1 MYNKKMTQ
9 NLFLLMALLFIQAIT
24 IFFLSRK
31 NFNNFFHFFR
41 KFFHN
46 ENTVYALV
54 SLVFLPGTIIHELS
68 HFFAAIVLFL
78 PVKDIQIFPKF
89 EDGQIKLGHV
99 LYVKKDFLRGILVG
113 VAPFFGALFL
123 FFGLS
128 FFNLFPNENLGLN
141 IFLIY
146 LIFTVSSVMFSSKQ
160 DLVDIIYVIPLI
172 IFLLIIGYIFQP
184 LIPSFKLPYLKNII
198 AGLEFFLT
206 NVNYY
211 LFLSILIHLFLITIF
226 SFVNKKK

>member
-1 MYNKKMTQ
+1 MPH
-9 NLFLLMALLFIQAIT
+9 NLFLLTTLLFIQSTT
-24 IFFLSRK
+24 IFFISRK
-31 NFNNFFHFFR
+31 NFNHFFYFFR

-54 SLVFLPGTIIHELS
+54 SLIFLPGTIIHELS

-123 FFGLS
+123 FFFLS
-128 FFNLFPNENLGLN
+128 FFKLFPNKNLGLN
-141 IFLIY
+141 IALIY
-146 LIFTVSSVMFSSKQ
+146 LIFTVSSLMFSSKQ
-160 DLVDIIYVIPLI
+160 DLVDIVYLIPFIL
-172 IFLLIIGYIFQP
+172 FLLIIGYIFQP
-184 LIPSFKLPYLKNII
+184 ILPSINLSYFKNII

-211 LFLSILIHLFLITIF
+211 LFLSILIHLFLIVLF
-226 SFVNKKK
+226 SFVNRKR

>member
-1 MYNKKMTQ
+1 MTQ
-9 NLFLLMALLFIQAIT
+9 SLFLLLTFLFIQSTT
-24 IFFLSRK
+24 IFFLSRQNIKQFFFLFKKILSHKK
-31 NFNNFFHFFR
+31 NYHQ
-41 KFFHN
+41 K
-46 ENTVYALV
+46 TIYKII
-54 SLVFLPGTIIHELS
+54 SLIFLPGTIIHELS

-89 EDGQIKLGHV
+89 EEGQIKLGHV

-113 VAPFFGALFL
+113 IAPFFGALFL

-160 DLVDIIYVIPLI
+160 DLVDIGYLIPFIL
-172 IFLLIIGYIFQP
+172 FLLIIVYIFQP
-184 LIPSFKLPYLKNII
+184 FIPSFNLPYFKNII

-211 LFLSILIHLFLITIF
+211 LFLSILIHVFLTGIF
-226 SFVNKKK
+226 FLVDRKI

>member
-1 MYNKKMTQ
+1 MTH
-9 NLFLLMALLFIQAIT
+9 NLFLLTALLFCQSLI
-24 IFFLSRK
+24 IFFLSRQ
-31 NFNNFFHFFR
+31 NFKQLFFLLR
-41 KFFHN
+41 KIFHR
-46 ENTVYALV
+46 EKTVYTLI
-54 SLVFLPGTIIHELS
+54 SLIFLPGTIVHELS

-89 EDGQIKLGHV
+89 EEGQIKLGQV
-99 LYVKKDFLRGILVG
+99 FYVKKDFLRGILVG

-128 FFNLFPNENLGLN
+128 FFNLFPNKNLGLN

-146 LIFTVSSVMFSSKQ
+146 LIFTVSSLMFSSKQ
-160 DLVDIIYVIPLI
+160 DLVDIGYLIPFIL
-172 IFLLIIGYIFQP
+172 FLLIIGYIFQP
-184 LIPSFKLPYLKNII
+184 FIPSFNLFYFKNII

-211 LFLSILIHLFLITIF
+211 LFLSILIHLFLITVF
-226 SFVNKKK
+226 SFVNRKR

>member
-1 MYNKKMTQ
+1 MTH
-9 NLFLLMALLFIQAIT
+9 NLFLLTALLFCQSLI
-24 IFFLSRK
+24 IFFLSRQ
-31 NFNNFFHFFR
+31 NFKQLFFLLR
-41 KFFHN
+41 KIFHR
-46 ENTVYALV
+46 EKTVYTLI
-54 SLVFLPGTIIHELS
+54 SLIFLPGTIVHELS

-89 EDGQIKLGHV
+89 EEGQIKLGQV
-99 LYVKKDFLRGILVG
+99 FYVKKDFLRGILVG

-128 FFNLFPNENLGLN
+128 FFNLFPNKNLGLN

-146 LIFTVSSVMFSSKQ
+146 LIFTVSSLMFSSKQ
-160 DLVDIIYVIPLI
+160 DLVDIGYLIPFIL
-172 IFLLIIGYIFQP
+172 FLLIIGYIFQP
-184 LIPSFKLPYLKNII
+184 FIPSFNLSYFKNII

-211 LFLSILIHLFLITIF
+211 LFLSILIHLFLITVF
-226 SFVNKKK
+226 SFVNRKR

>member
-1 MYNKKMTQ
+1 MTQ
-9 NLFLLMALLFIQAIT
+9 NIFLLIALLFIQGIT

-31 NFNNFFHFFR
+31 NFSHFFHFFR

-46 ENTVYALV
+46 QNTVYTLI
-54 SLVFLPGTIIHELS
+54 SLIFLPGTIIHEFS
-68 HFFAAIVLFL
+68 HFFTAMFLFL
-78 PVKDIQIFPKF
+78 PVKEIRIFPQF
-89 EDGQIKLGHV
+89 ENNQIKLGHV

-128 FFNLFPNENLGLN
+128 FFNLFPNKNLGIN
-141 IFLIY
+141 VALIY
-146 LIFTVSSVMFSSKQ
+146 LIFTVSSLMFSSKQ
-160 DLVDIIYVIPLI
+160 DLVDIGYLIPFLL
-172 IFLLIIGYIFQP
+172 FLLIIGYIFQP
-184 LIPSFKLPYLKNII
+184 FIPSFNLPYFKNII

-211 LFLSILIHLFLITIF
+211 LFLSILIHVLLMGIFFLVDRKI
-226 SFVNKKK
+226 

>member
-1 MYNKKMTQ
+1 MTQ
-9 NLFLLMALLFIQAIT
+9 NIFLLIALLFIQGIT

-31 NFNNFFHFFR
+31 NFNHFFHFFK

-46 ENTVYALV
+46 QNTVYTLI
-54 SLVFLPGTIIHELS
+54 SLIFLPGTIIHEFS
-68 HFFAAIVLFL
+68 HFFTAMFLFL
-78 PVKDIQIFPKF
+78 PVKEIRIFPQF
-89 EDGQIKLGHV
+89 ENNQIKLGHV

-128 FFNLFPNENLGLN
+128 FFNLFPNKNLGIN
-141 IFLIY
+141 VALIY
-146 LIFTVSSVMFSSKQ
+146 LIFTVSSLMFSSKQ
-160 DLVDIIYVIPLI
+160 DLVDIGYLIPFLL
-172 IFLLIIGYIFQP
+172 FLLIIDYIFQP
-184 LIPSFKLPYLKNII
+184 FIPSFNLPYFKNII

-211 LFLSILIHLFLITIF
+211 LFLSILIHVFLMGIF
-226 SFVNKKK
+226 FLVDRKI

>member
-1 MYNKKMTQ
+1 MTQ
-9 NLFLLMALLFIQAIT
+9 NLFLLTTLLFIQSTT
-24 IFFLSRK
+24 IFFLSRQNIKQLFFIFKKIPSHKK
-31 NFNNFFHFFR
+31 NYHQ
-41 KFFHN
+41 K
-46 ENTVYALV
+46 TIYKII
-54 SLVFLPGTIIHELS
+54 SLIFLPGTIIHELS

-113 VAPFFGALFL
+113 AAPFFGALFL
-123 FFGLS
+123 FFTLS
-128 FFNLFPNENLGLN
+128 FFNLFPNKSLGLN

-146 LIFTVSSVMFSSKQ
+146 LIFTVSSLMFSSKQ
-160 DLVDIIYVIPLI
+160 DLVDIGYLIPFFL
-172 IFLLIIGYIFQP
+172 FLLIIGYIFQP
-184 LIPSFKLPYLKNII
+184 FIPSFNLSYFKNII

-211 LFLSILIHLFLITIF
+211 LFLSILIHVFLMGIF
-226 SFVNKKK
+226 LLVDRKI

>member
-1 MYNKKMTQ
+1 MTQ
-9 NLFLLMALLFIQAIT
+9 SLFLLLTLLFIQSTT
-24 IFFLSRK
+24 IFFLSRQNIKKLFFIFKKILSHKK
-31 NFNNFFHFFR
+31 NYHQKTIYKIISFI
-41 KFFHN
+41 
-46 ENTVYALV
+46 
-54 SLVFLPGTIIHELS
+54 FLPGTIIHELS

-89 EDGQIKLGHV
+89 EEGQIKLGHV

-128 FFNLFPNENLGLN
+128 FFNLFPNKNLGIN
-141 IFLIY
+141 VALIY
-146 LIFTVSSVMFSSKQ
+146 LIFTVSSLMFSSKQ
-160 DLVDIIYVIPLI
+160 DLVDIGYLIPFLL
-172 IFLLIIGYIFQP
+172 FLLIIVYIFQP
-184 LIPSFKLPYLKNII
+184 FIPSFNLSYFKNII

-211 LFLSILIHLFLITIF
+211 LFLSILIHVFLTGIF
-226 SFVNKKK
+226 FLVDRKI

>member
-1 MYNKKMTQ
+1 MTQ
-9 NLFLLMALLFIQAIT
+9 NIFLLISLLFIQAIT

-31 NFNNFFHFFR
+31 NFNNFFYFFR

-89 EDGQIKLGHV
+89 EDRQIKLGHV

-128 FFNLFPNENLGLN
+128 FFNLFPNKNLGIN
-141 IFLIY
+141 IALIY
-146 LIFTVSSVMFSSKQ
+146 LIFTVSSLMFSSKQ
-160 DLVDIIYVIPLI
+160 DLVDIGYLIPFIL
-172 IFLLIIGYIFQP
+172 FLLIIGYIFQP
-184 LIPSFKLPYLKNII
+184 FIPSFNLSYFKNII
-198 AGLEFFLT
+198 VGLEFFLT

-211 LFLSILIHLFLITIF
+211 LFLSILIHVFLMGIF
-226 SFVNKKK
+226 FLVDRKI

>member
-1 MYNKKMTQ
+1 MTQ
-9 NLFLLMALLFIQAIT
+9 NLFLLTTLLFIQSTT
-24 IFFLSRK
+24 IFLLSRK
-31 NFNNFFHFFR
+31 NFNHFFHFFR

-46 ENTVYALV
+46 QNTVYTLI

-68 HFFAAIVLFL
+68 HFFAAMILFL

-89 EDGQIKLGHV
+89 EDNQIKLGHV

-113 VAPFFGALFL
+113 IAPFFGALFL

-128 FFNLFPNENLGLN
+128 FFNLFPNGNLGLN
-141 IFLIY
+141 ITLIY
-146 LIFTVSSVMFSSKQ
+146 LIFTVSSLMFSSKQ
-160 DLVDIIYVIPLI
+160 DLVDIGYLIPFIL
-172 IFLLIIGYIFQP
+172 FLLIISYIFQP
-184 LIPSFKLPYLKNII
+184 FIPSFNPPYFKNII

-211 LFLSILIHLFLITIF
+211 LFLSILIHVFLMGVFFLVDRKI
-226 SFVNKKK
+226 NK

>member
-1 MYNKKMTQ
+1 MTQ
-9 NLFLLMALLFIQAIT
+9 SLFLLTTLLFIQSTT

-31 NFNNFFHFFR
+31 NFNHFFYFFR

-46 ENTVYALV
+46 QNTVYTLI
-54 SLVFLPGTIIHELS
+54 SLIFLPGTIIHELS

-89 EDGQIKLGHV
+89 EEGQIKLGHV

-123 FFGLS
+123 FFFLS
-128 FFNLFPNENLGLN
+128 FFKLFLNENLGLN

-146 LIFTVSSVMFSSKQ
+146 LIFTVSSLMFSSKQ
-160 DLVDIIYVIPLI
+160 DLVDIVYLIPFIL
-172 IFLLIIGYIFQP
+172 FLLIIGYIFQP
-184 LIPSFKLPYLKNII
+184 FIPSFNLPYLKNII

-226 SFVNKKK
+226 YFVNRKR